1 MKAIENK
8 DILQSHIL
16 TTAKYDYSVH
26 EKRIL
31 YRLVELAQCEIEG
44 LDFRKDCRKI
54 EHDLFGLI
62 DITLPISSL
71 LNGEEDKNHKVVKDA
86 LTRLSQKYFIYEVD
100 DIWEKINI
108 VVFPKIQKR
117 SSTVSFTIHPK
128 IWDCMLDFSK
138 GFRKYELKTAMSFES
153 VYSMRFYELLS
164 GQTNPISYTIEY
176 LKDRFQIVDKYKQIN
191 DFVKRVIEPA
201 KKELDEKSPYTFE
214 YKINKTGRKFTSI
227 TFFPIYQAQNR
238 DEDLETKALQKQ
250 ISPSWDLSKNVLD
263 YLRNG
268 FLFTPAEIKQNM
280 DLFKKAQSEIQDFIY
295 FMSQVKPRANRAK
308 NPKGYLINSIKKELN
323 KSC

>member
-54 EHDLFGLI
+54 EHVLFGLI
-62 DITLPISSL
+62 HITLPISSL
-71 LNGEEDKNHKVVKDA
+71 VNGEEDKNHKVVKDA

-250 ISPSWDLSKNVLD
+250 ISPSWDLSKNALD

-280 DLFKKAQSEIQDFIY
+280 DLFKKAQSEIRDFIY

>member
-1 MKAIENK
+1 MALINNK
-8 DILQSHIL
+8 DVLQSYIL
-16 TTAKYDYSVH
+16 TTAKYDFSVY
-26 EKRIL
+26 EKRII
-31 YRLVELAQCEIEG
+31 YRLVELAQCEIKG
-44 LDFRKDCRKI
+44 VDFRKDCRKI
-54 EHDLFGLI
+54 EHDLFGLVN
-62 DITLPISSL
+62 ITLPIRDL
-71 LNGEEDKNHKVVKDA
+71 LNNEEDKNYTRIKDA
-86 LTRLSQKYFIYEVD
+86 LLKLKDKSFEYED
-100 DIWEKINI
+100 EEIWQSISIIAFPDIK
-108 VVFPKIQKR
+108 KR

-138 GFRKYELKTAMSFES
+138 GFRKYELQTAMSFES

-164 GQTNPISYTIEY
+164 GQKYPLSYGFED
-176 LKDRFQIVDKYKQIN
+176 LKAMFQIEGKYKQVN
-191 DFVKRVIEPA
+191 DFLRYVVEPA
-201 KKELDEKSPYTFE
+201 KKELDEKSPYSFD
-214 YKINKTGRKFTSI
+214 YKINKTGRKYTSI
-227 TFFPIYQAQNR
+227 TLFPVYQPEHR
-238 DEDLETKALQKQ
+238 DADLERKDLQKQ

>member
-1 MKAIENK
+1 MLKF
-8 DILQSHIL
+8 QTHTS
-16 TTAKYDYSVH
+16 
-26 EKRIL
+26 
-31 YRLVELAQCEIEG
+31 
-44 LDFRKDCRKI
+44 
-54 EHDLFGLI
+54 
-62 DITLPISSL
+62 

-250 ISPSWDLSKNVLD
+250 ISPSSYLDRNVRE
-263 YLRNG
+263 YLKTQFG
-268 FLFTPAEIKQNM
+268 FSDMELKQNI
-280 DLFKKAQSEIQDFIY
+280 DLLRKAQGEINNFIY
-295 FMSQVKPRANRAK
+295 WMSTIKPKANRAK

>member
-16 TTAKYDYSVH
+16 TMAKYDYSVH

-250 ISPSWDLSKNVLD
+250 ISPSWDLSKNALD

-280 DLFKKAQSEIQDFIY
+280 DLFKKAQSEIRDFIY